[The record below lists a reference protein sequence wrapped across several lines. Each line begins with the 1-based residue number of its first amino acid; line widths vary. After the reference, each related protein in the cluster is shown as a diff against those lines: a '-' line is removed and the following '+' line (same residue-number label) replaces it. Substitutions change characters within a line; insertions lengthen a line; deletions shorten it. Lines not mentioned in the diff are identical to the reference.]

1 MTTNNAASALSA
13 EPAPA
18 ASAPAAATVA
28 TGAQPADTGAAAIQQ
43 AVVEATTPAAAPSP
57 TAAPAAN
64 DGAWWGKIE
73 NQDVRT
79 WAEAKGFKDP
89 LSAVE
94 SAYNLEKL
102 VGFDKAGRT
111 IVIPDENATPEQ
123 VKAFHAKIGV
133 PETAAGYTLP
143 VPDGADP
150 AFASEA
156 ASWFHKHGVP
166 AKAAE
171 GIVTEWNAKMQAAQV
186 ESDKQFEIQSG
197 QEFDAW
203 ASEQGA
209 ALNQNQE
216 LARRASAQF
225 IPAKDA
231 NERRELISKMEQA
244 IGTGNFMKMMAAI
257 GAGLGEGKMHQGG
270 EGGLVLTP
278 AQAQQRIKELGS
290 NKEWTQSYLAGD
302 KTKLAEMESLSKL
315 ASGVVSNG

>member
-1 MTTNNAASALSA
+1 MTTTNAATALSA
-13 EPAPA
+13 DPAPA
-18 ASAPAAATVA
+18 VSAPAAAPVD
-28 TGAQPADTGAAAIQQ
+28 TGGLPADTGGAAIQA
-43 AVVEATTPAAAPSP
+43 AVAAATAPQPAA
-57 TAAPAAN
+57 TDPAAN
-64 DGAWWGKIE
+64 EGAWYGKIE
-73 NQDVRT
+73 NADVRT

-111 IVIPDENATPEQ
+111 IVVPDENATPEQ
-123 VKAFHAKIGV
+123 VKAFQQKIGV

-143 VPDGADP
+143 VPDGGDA

-156 ASWFHKHGVP
+156 AQWFHKHGVP

-171 GIVTEWNAKMQAAQV
+171 GIVTEWNAKMAAAAEQA
-186 ESDKQFEIQSG
+186 DKQFEIQSN
-197 QEFDAW
+197 QEFEAW

-216 LARRASAQF
+216 LARRAAAQF

-231 NERRELISKMEQA
+231 GERRELISKIEQA
-244 IGTGNFMKMMAAI
+244 IGTGNFMRMMASI
-257 GAGLGEGKMHQGG
+257 GSGLGEGKVHQGG

-290 NKEWTQSYLAGD
+290 NKEWTASYLSGD
-302 KTKLAEMESLSKL
+302 KTKLSEMEALSKL
-315 ASGVVSNG
+315 ASGVASNG

>member
-1 MTTNNAASALSA
+1 MTTTNAAAALSA
-13 EPAPA
+13 DPAPA
-18 ASAPAAATVA
+18 ASAPAPAPVAA
-28 TGAQPADTGAAAIQQ
+28 PAGDTGAAAIQN
-43 AVVEATTPAAAPSP
+43 AAASAIDNNGAPPAAPAAAP
-57 TAAPAAN
+57 AN
-64 DGAWWGKIE
+64 NDVWYSKLE

-89 LSAVE
+89 LAAVE

-123 VKAFHAKIGV
+123 VKAFQQKIGV

-156 ASWFHKHGVP
+156 AQWFHKHGVP

-171 GIVTEWNAKMQAAQV
+171 GIVAEWNAKMAATQEQA
-186 ESDKQFEIQSG
+186 DKQFEIQSN
-197 QEFDAW
+197 QEYESW

-209 ALNQNQE
+209 ALNQNTE
-216 LARRASAQF
+216 LARRAAAQF

-231 NERRELISKMEQA
+231 GERTELISKIEQA
-244 IGTGNFMKMMAAI
+244 IGTRNFMKMMASI

-290 NKEWTQSYLAGD
+290 NKEWTSAYLSGD
-302 KTKLAEMESLSKL
+302 KTKLAEMEALSKL
-315 ASGVVSNG
+315 ASGVASNG